1 MIHYLTRDIRAEIE
15 NYFYAK
21 RIARKWVDKTMANHR
36 RDIEELKKKEG
47 LI

>member
-1 MIHYLTRDIRAEIE
+1 MIRYLTRDIRAEIRE
-15 NYFYAK
+15 YFSAK
-21 RIARKWVDKTMANHR
+21 RIARKLVDETMANHR

>member
-1 MIHYLTRDIRAEIE
+1 MIRYLTRDIRAEIKE
-15 NYFYAK
+15 YFYAK
-21 RIARKWVDKTMANHR
+21 RMARKWVDITMANHR

>member
-1 MIHYLTRDIRAEIE
+1 MIHYMTRDIRAEIE
-15 NYFYAK
+15 DYFFAK
-21 RIARKWVDKTMANHR
+21 RIARKLVDETMANHR